1 MPAIYR
7 LSPLW
12 DSRLLLTEIF
22 APLLPYT
29 GNKMD
34 EIWEGGYK
42 HSSGDKRTRILNYRL
57 FRKCSDSFVSVHV
70 FAATSIVGGI
80 RFAFDG
86 TLLMIDLPSTWLVS
100 YERRRLQFS
109 SESRRIEIKNIV
121 ILILKNQL
129 ISNIKKIRKLI
140 NINRYK
146 YSISKS
152 IPINFNYQKNLEL
165 IIKFILIIIL
175 PCHPLSFVE
184 WITFELIHSL
194 STLLVRDTNIRT
206 KPATEINDGEG

>member
-1 MPAIYR
+1 MQRFLRFGSCFHCDIDRRRDSIR
-7 LSPLW
+7 LRW
-12 DSRLLLTEIF
+12 NFINDWFTV
-22 APLLPYT
+22 Y
-29 GNKMD
+29 
-34 EIWEGGYK
+34 
-42 HSSGDKRTRILNYRL
+42 
-57 FRKCSDSFVSVHV
+57 VS
-70 FAATSIVGGI
+70 
-80 RFAFDG
+80 
-86 TLLMIDLPSTWLVS
+86 WLVWK
-100 YERRRLQFS
+100 ERRRLQFS

-175 PCHPLSFVE
+175 PCHPLSFAE